1 MQAKQSALLAG
12 IILFFFSVVAF
23 SYLYGPMRRSF
34 ATPPQIIAAET
45 SGQIALI
52 LGAGAVKG
60 RIALCFTRYLN
71 ALETK
76 ESKDIKATELAMHH
90 GIFRK
95 VFHIP
100 PDSAWPE
107 IRGTLANRDDMRPT
121 PEGFVGI
128 FDDGRVY
135 IQPLTH
141 FSHLTEKA
149 VIIIEPKV
157 WTEAELKQIA
167 DKLKSGGI
175 SSDLVVIIRGSE
187 SDAELFRYAMAP

>member
-1 MQAKQSALLAG
+1 MPIKQSALLAG

-34 ATPPQIIAAET
+34 AATPQLFSAEST
-45 SGQIALI
+45 GQLTLI
-52 LGAGAVKG
+52 LESSAVKG

-76 ESKDIKATELAMHH
+76 ESQDSKATESAMNH

-100 PDSAWPE
+100 PGSAWPE
-107 IRGTLANRDDMRPT
+107 VRGTLANRDDMRPT

-141 FSHLTEKA
+141 VPQLTEKT

-157 WTEAELKQIA
+157 WTDAELRQIA

-175 SSDLVVIIRGSE
+175 SSDLVLIIRGTQN
-187 SDAELFRYAMAP
+187 DAELFRHAMAR